1 MKLCKKIIS
10 LIMLVVF
17 LLGAPK
23 LASWVAHLFDYS
35 SIDPDGAF
43 MWISIHHI
51 VQALLILIVV
61 FILTK
66 RFKVDFHLGMGNR
79 EVGFRY
85 LKRFLVIYSIY
96 VVVAFASTIIIS
108 GVPSFQY
115 PLTAKNIVGSL
126 GFQLLLSGPSEE
138 VIFRAFAMT
147 MFVLLIS
154 KGRLNKHLSYANL
167 FAALVF
173 GAAHM
178 HISLSPFDVSFKIS
192 QVLLALGLG
201 YLYGDCFEKSKS
213 VVYPMLMHSLS
224 NVMMVGVTIG
234 LSFF

>member
-1 MKLCKKIIS
+1 MKVLVKIS
-10 LIMLVVF
+10 NMLLLVVV

-23 LASWVAHLFDYS
+23 LASWVAGSFDYS
-35 SIDPDGAF
+35 KIDPDGAF

-51 VQALLILIVV
+51 VQAVLIGIVV

-66 RFKVDFHLGMGNR
+66 RFNVDFHLGMGQK

-85 LKRFLVIYSIY
+85 LKRFLAMYLIY
-96 VVVAFASTIIIS
+96 VIVAFASTIIIS
-108 GVPSFQY
+108 GVPSLQY
-115 PLTAKNIVGSL
+115 PPTARNISGSL

-138 VIFRAFAMT
+138 MIFRAFAMT
-147 MFVLLIS
+147 MFGLLIS

-173 GAAHM
+173 GAAHLQ
-178 HISLSPFDVSFKIS
+178 ISFSPFEVSGKIT

-201 YLYGDCFEKSKS
+201 YLYGDCYEKSKS
-213 VVYPMLMHSLS
+213 VVYPMMMHSFS
-224 NVMMVGVTIG
+224 NVIMVGTTIV
-234 LSFF
+234 LSYF